1 MTSQPIVL
9 DLETKYTFR
18 DYSDPKD
25 LQISVVGVYNYQTHQ
40 LATYFEK
47 DLNQLFPILEK
58 ASIIIGYNIDHF
70 DLPVLS
76 RYYPGSIDQL
86 PRFDILAD
94 IKNIIGKRMALND
107 VVGAT
112 IGKKKSGHG
121 LIAIELFRQKKFE
134 ELAKYC
140 LDDVSLTRELFE
152 YGVKKGEINY
162 LTEYGKQTIKVDWK
176 KYKNWTN
183 NKDVSLTLPF

>member
-1 MTSQPIVL
+1 
-9 DLETKYTFR
+9 
-18 DYSDPKD
+18 
-25 LQISVVGVYNYQTHQ
+25 
-40 LATYFEK
+40 
-47 DLNQLFPILEK
+47 
-58 ASIIIGYNIDHF
+58 
-70 DLPVLS
+70 
-76 RYYPGSIDQL
+76 
-86 PRFDILAD
+86 
-94 IKNIIGKRMALND
+94 MALND

>member
-1 MTSQPIVL
+1 MLSQPIVL

-18 DYSDPKD
+18 DYSDPQD